1 MTNKQIFLNNCIV
14 LDTETT
20 SKSYKE
26 AEVVELGYLI
36 EGTGFTELYKP
47 YALMEPEVM
56 AIHHISNRMVE
67 DKPHFEDCVSEFTDI
82 VEAFNGDAIL
92 VAHNSF
98 YDMKVL
104 QNYGVNHDTW
114 LCTMRLAK
122 KIFGSDDSVNAF
134 NLGYLRYRFEI
145 MDPADQE
152 TISAHRALDDAK
164 VTAELLELLI
174 TAMEIKGLIEEDQ
187 PYHDQVMAFLDAPAI
202 TEIMPFG
209 KHKGKKMVDVPMD
222 YWKWALDNMDTL
234 DEKAENY
241 DKDFAA
247 SVNLALEKLLDA

>member
-1 MTNKQIFLNNCIV
+1 MSNKQDFLDKCIV

-36 EGTGFTELYKP
+36 QGSEFQRLYKP
-47 YALMEPEVM
+47 YTPMEPEVM
-56 AIHHISNRMVE
+56 AVTNISNRMLI
-67 DKPHFEDCVSEFTDI
+67 DKEHFDDCMADFT
-82 VEAFNGDAIL
+82 VVADAIDDVVL

-104 QNYGVNHDTW
+104 ENYAIKYPTW

-122 KIFGSDDSVNAF
+122 KLFGTDDSVNAF

-145 MDPADQE
+145 MDPADE
-152 TISAHRALDDAK
+152 AVISAHRALDDAK
-164 VTAELLELLI
+164 VTAELLELLV
-174 TAMEIKGLIEEDQ
+174 TTMEEKGIIEIDR
-187 PYHDQVMAFLDAPAI
+187 PYHEQIIEYLEAPAI

-222 YWKWALDNMDTL
+222 YWKWALDKMESL
-234 DEKAENY
+234 DENAENY

-247 SVNLALEKLLDA
+247 SVNLALEKILES